1 MDSEKILK
9 GAVKE
14 GKIVIGRKS
23 VARGFKTGT
32 LSAVFIP
39 SNCPADAAKEAAYY
53 AKIGKVQMHSFSGN
67 SAELGQSCGKPFKI
81 AILGIEK

>member
-14 GKIVIGRKS
+14 GRIVIGRKS
-23 VARGFKTGT
+23 VARGFKAGSI
-32 LSAVFIP
+32 SAVFLP
-39 SNCPADAAKEAAYY
+39 SNCPAEISKEAAYY
-53 AKIGKVQMHSFSGN
+53 ARLSKVETHTFDGN
-67 SAELGQSCGKPFKI
+67 SAELGQACGKPFKI